1 MAKRRTLKKNINYI
15 CSELFAECVAL
26 THYKVDIK
34 QEDVDNVMTRIL
46 LMHDEFVSRIL
57 QKAAHGFQCTGQR
70 HCQHYQPA
78 LLNEPT
84 FLQFPPVQADGM
96 ESRRDGSHGR

>member
-46 LMHDEFVSRIL
+46 LMHEQDQHTEPGNVKGFYKKLRMDFNAQVSDIVSTISQL
-57 QKAAHGFQCTGQR
+57 C
-70 HCQHYQPA
+70 
-78 LLNEPT
+78 
-84 FLQFPPVQADGM
+84 
-96 ESRRDGSHGR
+96 